1 MTDARTEILSRIR
14 EALGPDGGPAGPAGA
29 AGTTAAGAVPRE
41 YRASGEHAPGSDV
54 VLDLLVD
61 RLEDYKAHV
70 HRAAPADLPG
80 VLVRLLAPQLTEQ
93 SAERQEVG
101 TSDYRSPDLLPTTR
115 GTERGSVVVPDG
127 LDSAW
132 LAALADVDVHV
143 DSREAPLSAAELDEI
158 DAVVTAARVAVAETG
173 TIVLDG
179 EPDQGR
185 RAISLVPDVH
195 VCVVRTDQVVQ
206 TVPEA
211 VRLLSAD
218 PGRPLTWI
226 SGPSAT
232 SDIELDRVEGVH
244 GPRTLHVVLVST
256 SR

>member
-1 MTDARTEILSRIR
+1 MTDAKAEILSRVR
-14 EALGPDGGPAGPAGA
+14 AALGSDDSSAGA
-29 AGTTAAGAVPRE
+29 GGTTATVGAVPRE
-41 YRASGEHAPGSDV
+41 YRAAGEHAPGADAL
-54 VLDLLVD
+54 LDLLVD

-70 HRAAPADLPG
+70 HRTTPAEIP
-80 VLVRLLAPQLTEQ
+80 VLLAQLIDER
-93 SAERQEVG
+93 SAERQTVG
-101 TSDYRSPDLLPTTR
+101 TPGYRSPDVLPTTPGAR
-115 GTERGSVVVPDG
+115 GRGSVVVPDG
-127 LDSAW
+127 LDPGW
-132 LAALADVDVHV
+132 VGRPADVDVHT
-143 DSREAPLSAAELDEI
+143 DSHDAPLSAAELDEV
-158 DAVVTAARVAVAETG
+158 DVVVTAARVAVAETG

-211 VRLLSAD
+211 VRLLGAD

-232 SDIELDRVEGVH
+232 SDIELERVEGVH
-244 GPRTLHVVLVST
+244 GPRTLHVVLVS
-256 SR
+256 